1 MLTPL
6 EEIRDLIIRQQYLM
20 KKHNIT
26 ESDIYD
32 IEYYLKE
39 LDWQFNQTKIM
50 MNEEIKKFPIYLLN
64 SSGELVRIYS
74 IKSTE
79 DYNHFY
85 FHLHHYI
92 QKQDYYRN
100 QDWYI
105 KNGIEQ
111 KLILLRIPIHE
122 QLHYNAV
129 KNLSEQ
135 EFTDKYGIERC
146 QLVYKKN

>member
-6 EEIRDLIIRQQYLM
+6 EEMRDLIIRQQYLM
-20 KKHNIT
+20 KKYNIT

-50 MNEEIKKFPIYLLN
+50 MNDEIKKFPIYLLN

-74 IKSTE
+74 INSTE

-92 QKQDYYRN
+92 RKQDYYRN

-135 EFTDKYGIERC
+135 EFTDKYGVKRC
-146 QLVYKKN
+146 N